1 MKTKKTIPT
10 SLLKEISD
18 KNYKNYKTGYS
29 IDMDMLMEAH
39 PEMTE
44 IEFYEPAVYRGG
56 KLAYQVC
63 FVNPGRGLW
72 LSQSMTKS
80 QVQEINKLTGGNL
93 FKLDIENVYELQN

>member
-1 MKTKKTIPT
+1 MENKKSIPT

-18 KNYKNYKTGYS
+18 KNYKTYKTGYS
-29 IDMDMLMEAH
+29 IDMDMLMAAH

-56 KLAYQVC
+56 KLCFQVC
-63 FVNPGRGLW
+63 FVNPGKGLW

-80 QVQEINKLTGGNL
+80 QVQQINKLTGANL
-93 FKLDIENVYELQN
+93 LDQEYIFELETC

>member
-1 MKTKKTIPT
+1 MENKKSIPT

-18 KNYKNYKTGYS
+18 KNYKTYKTGYS
-29 IDMDMLMEAH
+29 IDMDMLMAAH

-56 KLAYQVC
+56 KLCFQVL
-63 FVNPGRGLW
+63 FVNPGKGLW

-80 QVQEINKLTGGNL
+80 QVKQINELTGCDL
-93 FKLDIENVYELQN
+93 FNVESMYELQN

>member
-1 MKTKKTIPT
+1 MKNKKTIPT

-18 KNYKNYKTGYS
+18 KNHKTQKTGYS
-29 IDMDMLMEAH
+29 IDMDMLMAEH

-44 IEFYEPAVYRGG
+44 IEFYEPAVYRGNSG
-56 KLAYQVC
+56 KLCFQVC

-80 QVQEINKLTGGNL
+80 QVQQINKLTGANL
-93 FKLDIENVYELQN
+93 FDIENVYELQN

>member
-1 MKTKKTIPT
+1 MENKKTIPT

-29 IDMDMLMEAH
+29 IDMDMLMAAH

-56 KLAYQVC
+56 KLCFQVC

-80 QVQEINKLTGGNL
+80 QVQQINKLTGANL
-93 FKLDIENVYELQN
+93 FDIENVYELQN

>member
-1 MKTKKTIPT
+1 MEKKKSIPT

-18 KNYKNYKTGYS
+18 KNHKNYKTGYS
-29 IDMDMLMEAH
+29 IDMDMLMAAH

-56 KLAYQVC
+56 KLCFQVC
-63 FVNPGRGLW
+63 FVNPGKGLW

-80 QVQEINKLTGGNL
+80 QVQQINKLTGSNL
-93 FKLDIENVYELQN
+93 LDQEYIFELETC